1 MLELKV
7 TVSAEPELLGA
18 MNSLAA
24 ALNGAKLDYAPIQTG
39 AEVIPP
45 PPVYAPPVNPL
56 TPAAPFA
63 PPSPVGAPVPAIPT
77 APDVPTAAQAVTPQA
92 PMPSVPTAA
101 APTYSRDQIMTAGA
115 ALIDAGKM
123 NELVTLLN
131 SYGVQAVTQLKQEQL
146 GAFATELRKMGAQI

>member
-1 MLELKV
+1 
-7 TVSAEPELLGA
+7 

-45 PPVYAPPVNPL
+45 PPVYTPPVNPL

-63 PPSPVGAPVPAIPT
+63 PPSPVGAPVSAIPT
-77 APDVPTAAQAVTPQA
+77 APTVPTTAQAVTPPPQPA
-92 PMPSVPTAA
+92 VPTAA
-101 APTYSRDQIMTAGA
+101 APTYKQDQIMTAGA

-123 NELVTLLN
+123 NELVSLLN
-131 SYGVQAVTQLKQEQL
+131 SFGVQAVTQLKQEQL
-146 GAFATELRKMGAQI
+146 GAFATELRKLGAQI